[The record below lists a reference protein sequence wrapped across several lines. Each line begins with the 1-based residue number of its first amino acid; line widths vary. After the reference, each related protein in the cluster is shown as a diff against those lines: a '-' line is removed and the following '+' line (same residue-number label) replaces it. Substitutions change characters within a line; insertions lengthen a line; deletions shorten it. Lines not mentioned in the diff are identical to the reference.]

1 MFKAAGTF
9 DGAAMDGA
17 VLTRARAADLNLDDT
32 QTAAIAWCDD
42 DGPEPSG
49 G

>member
-1 MFKAAGTF
+1 
-9 DGAAMDGA
+9 MDGA
-17 VLTRARAADLNLDDT
+17 VLTRKQGSDLALSSV
-32 QTAAIAWCDD
+32 QTAAIAWCDE